1 MECNDLFGPNIFR
14 LAQESEIFQQNKTAA
29 YPFRSKFTDDFM
41 RSRRQNSN
49 PYKNIS
55 EEG

>member
-14 LAQESEIFQQNKTAA
+14 LAQESEIFPQNKTAA

-41 RSRRQNSN
+41 RSRRQYSN